1 MLKEMWTLLEC
12 RVIKKLLAFFLLW
25 FQEWNMFLFNKNHSD
40 DPDCGALIRAKDML
54 SKQDKQGLDSAK
66 PLL

>member
-1 MLKEMWTLLEC
+1 
-12 RVIKKLLAFFLLW
+12 
-25 FQEWNMFLFNKNHSD
+25 MFLFNKNHSD

-66 PLL
+66 PLLSDAVFGFP